1 MVWAEGFFFFWAVKT
16 ETEMTKQNVLVSEA
30 QSAINM
36 AITVAVS
43 NSSIFTTAAQKPQ
56 AAAGGYISISTKKL
70 LKNLEINNGGT
81 RTNGWIDS
89 MRASSPTH
97 IKSTPSL
104 TDEQSSWIVSTKNF
118 QYFFSLNLF
127 KTEITSC
134 FCYVFYFP
142 GFLIF
147 FNNDESDFC
156 FFFWNI

>member
-118 QYFFSLNLF
+118 QYFFLSTCSKQRLPVVFALF
-127 KTEITSC
+127 FI
-134 FCYVFYFP
+134 FLVF
-142 GFLIF
+142 
-147 FNNDESDFC
+147 
-156 FFFWNI
+156 